1 MLPVMVD
8 DAVGAWLWA
17 VMGTVMV
24 VVLPVCVVALWVWAS
39 VAVMVKVSVV
49 GRVGSAASWWA

>member
-1 MLPVMVD
+1 MVD

-24 VVLPVCVVALWVWAS
+24 VVLPVCGVALWVWVCPS